1 MALNPLNA
9 PVTPLTFT
17 VAGSGTTT
25 DSLGNVIPN
34 QGTVTVPAIVTQ
46 LSPNALADIQESIGA
61 TQSGIPVKVRA
72 ATPDG
77 TFPSAIT
84 RGSVTECTLTYS
96 GRPARLSL
104 MVTRP
109 NPHLVGS
116 GLLAG
121 LGQSALGLLA
131 LS

>member
-9 PVTPLTFT
+9 PVTTLTFT

-25 DSLGNVIPN
+25 DALGNTIPN
-34 QGTVTVPAIVTQ
+34 QATVTVPAIVTQ
-46 LSPNALADIQESIGA
+46 LSPNALADIQDVLGS
-61 TQSGIPVKVRA
+61 TKSGIPVKVRA
-72 ATPDG
+72 ATSNG
-77 TFPSAIT
+77 AFPSTIT
-84 RGSVTECTLTYS
+84 RGSATECTLTYS

-116 GLLAG
+116 GLLAS
-121 LGQSALGLLA
+121 LGQSAVGLLS
-131 LS
+131 LG